1 MVLKQIL
8 LVDDSDVIR
17 VATRHFLERQPGFA
31 VCGEAIDGLDAVEK
45 AQELHPDLIILDL
58 AMPRMNGLEAA
69 RQLRI
74 MMPAVP
80 IILFTWYAD
89 AIQAE
94 DDRCGDQRDCLE
106 DQSCGVA
113 EPHQQLADGGVTR
126 TSDRAARLAQSRV
139 NSTSSM

>member
-31 VCGEAIDGLDAVEK
+31 VCGEAVDGQDAVEK

-69 RQLRI
+69 RELRA

-89 AIQAE
+89 AVQAE
-94 DDRCGDQRDCLE
+94 DATEAGINVIV
-106 DQSCGVA
+106 SKTN
-113 EPHQQLADGGVTR
+113 P
-126 TSDRAARLAQSRV
+126 AALQKHINNLLMAA
-139 NSTSSM
+139 

>member
-69 RQLRI
+69 RELRI

-94 DDRCGDQRDCLE
+94 DATDAGINVIV
-106 DQSCGVA
+106 SKTN
-113 EPHQQLADGGVTR
+113 P
-126 TSDRAARLAQSRV
+126 AALQNHI
-139 NSTSSM
+139 NSLLMAA